1 MQRTI
6 LKRTGG
12 VAALA
17 LSLSLGLAACSSE
30 DADSGSDS
38 SGSESSA
45 TEESPSEESSPS
57 EDSSESEAAEE
68 PMYFGAACAEVP
80 QNGPGSAEGMAD
92 DPVAT
97 AASNNP
103 LLETLVTAVTEAD
116 LVQTLNGLEAATV
129 FAPTNDAFA
138 KIPEADLNALLGDK
152 PALTTVLTHHVLPER
167 VDPSDLAGDQT
178 TVAED
183 TVTIEGEGEDFT
195 IPAANGGEEANII
208 CGNVQT
214 ANANVYVI
222 DSVLMPEQTGGGNGG
237 GNG

>member
-30 DADSGSDS
+30 DADSGSDATE
-38 SGSESSA
+38 SESSTA
-45 TEESPSEESSPS
+45 DESPSEETSPS
-57 EDSSESEAAEE
+57 ESESADSAEE

-80 QNGPGSAEGMAD
+80 QNGAGSAEGMAD

-103 LLETLVTAVTEAD
+103 LLETLTAAVGEAG
-116 LVQTLNGLEAATV
+116 LAQTLNGLEAATV

-152 PALTTVLTHHVLPER
+152 PALTTVLTHHVIAER
-167 VDPSDLAGDQT
+167 LDPSELAGDQT

>member
-30 DADSGSDS
+30 DADSGSDAADT
-38 SGSESSA
+38 ESSA
-45 TEESPSEESSPS
+45 TEESSEAAPEEPEST
-57 EDSSESEAAEE
+57 EAAEE
-68 PMYFGAACAEVP
+68 PMYFGAACADVP
-80 QNGPGSAEGMAD
+80 QNGEGSAEGMAD

-103 LLETLVTAVTEAD
+103 LLSTLVTAVTEAD
-116 LVQTLNGLEAATV
+116 LVNTLNGLEAATV
-129 FAPTNDAFA
+129 FAPANSAFE
-138 KIPEADLNALLGDK
+138 KIPEEDLNALLGDK
-152 PALTTVLTHHVLPER
+152 PALTTVLTHHVIAER
-167 VDPSDLAGDQT
+167 LDPSELAGDQT

-195 IPAANGGEEANII
+195 IPAANGGEEANVV

-222 DSVLMPEQTGGGNGG
+222 DSVLMPEMAGNGG

>member
-30 DADSGSDS
+30 DADSGSDATE
-38 SGSESSA
+38 SESSSS
-45 TEESPSEESSPS
+45 TEESPSEETSPS
-57 EDSSESEAAEE
+57 ESESTEAAEE

-80 QNGPGSAEGMAD
+80 QNGQGSAEGMAD

-103 LLETLVTAVTEAD
+103 LLETLTTAVGEAG

-138 KIPEADLNALLGDK
+138 KIKEADLNALLADK
-152 PALTTVLTHHVLPER
+152 QQLTTVLTHHVIAER
-167 VDPSDLAGDQT
+167 LDPSDLAGDQT

-195 IPAANGGEEANII
+195 IPAANGGEAANVI

-222 DSVLMPEQTGGGNGG
+222 DSVLMPEMAGGNG
-237 GNG
+237 

>member
-30 DADSGSDS
+30 DSSDTGTDAS
-38 SGSESSA
+38 DTESSA
-45 TEESPSEESSPS
+45 SSDEASPSEPE
-57 EDSSESEAAEE
+57 SSESEAAEE
-68 PMYFGAACAEVP
+68 PMYFGAACADVP
-80 QNGPGSAEGMAD
+80 KQGEGSAEGMAD

-103 LLETLVTAVTEAD
+103 LLSTLVTAVTEAD

-129 FAPTNDAFA
+129 FAPANSAFE

-152 PALTTVLTHHVLPER
+152 PALTTVLTHHVIAER
-167 VDPSDLAGDQT
+167 LDPSQLAGDQT

-195 IPAANGGEEANII
+195 IPAANGGEEANVV

-222 DSVLMPEQTGGGNGG
+222 DSVLMPEMSGNGG